1 MKKYLI
7 SAAVLAGVTSTAMAQ
22 NVTLY
27 GNVDLGLLFESN
39 VGNNSTQVYNGGISP
54 SIWGMRGSEDLGGGL
69 KATFN
74 LESHFSADTGAG
86 TATFF
91 RRQSNVGFSSS
102 TMGSLT
108 LGNMYSPAVLAFAA
122 TDPRGLR
129 ENFSGLYPWAYNSGA
144 LTTGNN
150 GNNDVGVFIQNAI
163 AYSNTM
169 GPVGLSGA
177 YSVSENKGAVVSLG
191 ATYSGPLSL
200 SAAYQKTNVPTTSEQ
215 QSVMYSLGAGY
226 TMGEFTGKINFL
238 TGKNKNVSLVETS
251 NVEVLG
257 LGLDWKTSTVNGVGL
272 AYYSGKDKNTTSSTT
287 NSFILSDE
295 YALSK
300 RTTLYVSAAFVDAD
314 ANASLVSSIV
324 AGGTDAGKNA
334 SLLNV
339 GVKHSF

>member
-1 MKKYLI
+1 
-7 SAAVLAGVTSTAMAQ
+7 
-22 NVTLY
+22 
-27 GNVDLGLLFESN
+27 
-39 VGNNSTQVYNGGISP
+39 
-54 SIWGMRGSEDLGGGL
+54 
-69 KATFN
+69 
-74 LESHFSADTGAG
+74 
-86 TATFF
+86 
-91 RRQSNVGFSSS
+91 
-102 TMGSLT
+102 
-108 LGNMYSPAVLAFAA
+108 
-122 TDPRGLR
+122 
-129 ENFSGLYPWAYNSGA
+129 
-144 LTTGNN
+144 
-150 GNNDVGVFIQNAI
+150 
-163 AYSNTM
+163 M

-257 LGLDWKTSTVNGVGL
+257 LGLDWKTSTVNSVGL